1 MLPLHTVGGGDGPGV
16 AEEGG
21 AALVQ
26 ERGCNQ
32 RGYEAGLE
40 AGGWR
45 PDTAPVLHCRSE
57 TCHGHS
63 PYSALS
69 PFTILPRRNCCQK
82 VAGTTSLPPMR
93 RPLLRGDGLMSQLF
107 LLIGI
112 YTWGWRA
119 ELGRF
124 C

>member
-1 MLPLHTVGGGDGPGV
+1 MVV
-16 AEEGG
+16 AAFNQEK
-21 AALVQ
+21 ALVGAFSVITNLRM
-26 ERGCNQ
+26 ELF
-32 RGYEAGLE
+32 EAPL
-40 AGGWR
+40 
-45 PDTAPVLHCRSE
+45 DTAPVLHCRSE

-112 YTWGWRA
+112 
-119 ELGRF
+119 
-124 C
+124 